1 MEKSKINT
9 IEEALED
16 IVKGRM
22 VILVDDEDRENEGDL
37 CMAAEKVTPE
47 AINFMAKYGRGL
59 ICLSLTPQRVDDLKL
74 RMMTENNTSSFG
86 TAFTVSIEAKKG
98 VTTGISAHDR
108 AVTILAAIDPKTRPE
123 DIAKPG
129 HVFPLRAK
137 PGGVLQRAGQTE
149 GSVDLAK
156 LAGLNPS
163 GVICEIMN
171 DDGSMARMPQLMEF
185 SKQHKLKLIT
195 VKDLIQYRMRAER
208 FVRRIATVQMPTK
221 HGGDFTAIA
230 YANDVDSNI
239 NIALVKGEFTPE
251 DKVLVRVHSE
261 CLTGDVFGSKRCDCG
276 DQLQKAMEIIKK
288 EGKGVILYMR
298 QEGRGIG
305 LANKLLAYEL
315 QDKGLDTVEANL
327 KLGFKADL
335 RDYGVGAQILVDLGI
350 KKMRL
355 ITNNPKKIVGLEGYG
370 IKIVE
375 RVPAEVQPH
384 DRNIIYL
391 QTKKKKMG
399 HILENV

>member
-1 MEKSKINT
+1 MEKNKINT

-16 IVKGRM
+16 IAKGRM

-59 ICLSLTPQRVDDLKL
+59 ICLSLTPQKVDDLKL
-74 RMMTENNTSSFG
+74 PMMTDNNTSSFG

-108 AVTILAAIDPKTRPE
+108 AVTILAAIDPGTRPE

-171 DDGSMARMPQLMEF
+171 DDGSMARMPQLIEF

-208 FVRRIATVQMPTK
+208 FVRRIASVQMPTK
-221 HGGDFTAIA
+221 HGGDFTAVA
-230 YANDVDSNI
+230 YANDV
-239 NIALVKGEFTPE
+239 
-251 DKVLVRVHSE
+251 
-261 CLTGDVFGSKRCDCG
+261 
-276 DQLQKAMEIIKK
+276 
-288 EGKGVILYMR
+288 
-298 QEGRGIG
+298 
-305 LANKLLAYEL
+305 
-315 QDKGLDTVEANL
+315 
-327 KLGFKADL
+327 
-335 RDYGVGAQILVDLGI
+335 
-350 KKMRL
+350 
-355 ITNNPKKIVGLEGYG
+355 
-370 IKIVE
+370 
-375 RVPAEVQPH
+375 
-384 DRNIIYL
+384 
-391 QTKKKKMG
+391 
-399 HILENV
+399 